1 MKNNFLPDLKGQGDY
16 FPPPL
21 GAKPTGLGLPPT
33 SKSQLL
39 LEPRDASK
47 PSSKRTSAYHG
58 APDPEMA
65 RSHHNNSQ
73 MLKSRKLLASTM
85 GLSSKYPGALPSLGL
100 NKYRNVDLQ
109 ENSINP
115 YQV

>member
-1 MKNNFLPDLKGQGDY
+1 MSALQ
-16 FPPPL
+16 
-21 GAKPTGLGLPPT
+21 
-33 SKSQLL
+33 
-39 LEPRDASK
+39 LEPREASK
-47 PSSKRTSAYHG
+47 PNSKRTSAYH
-58 APDPEMA
+58 ARPDELA

-73 MLKSRKLLASTM
+73 MLKSRKLLATTM
-85 GLSSKYPGALPSLGL
+85 GLATSSKYPGALPTLGL